1 MAWGRIVRLE
11 ARNDEGVQVDVSALR
26 IDARCVRSRVFANNE
41 LEATIYNAN
50 ESTIN
55 KFLQRGTNVALYAGY
70 EDEGM
75 PGLMYQGN
83 IIDSKT
89 YRQGADT
96 LTVVRSM
103 ALRSLSRP
111 FTATPVCLS
120 FEPGK
125 TAADVIDSIGALL
138 GLVPI
143 GKEMAA
149 EVKFEGGWTYVGP
162 VSGAMK
168 RLGQDLRPSGIGLY
182 VDLAELVVFKYSGD
196 SNYTMAFIS
205 KETGLL
211 SLQNTTD
218 YISAAHSNLDSLA
231 SKLASYN
238 QEVAE
243 AKNSKKKS
251 KKVLKPDDPDDVY
264 SYLDGI
270 FKNMKKTY
278 SARTVVMPKMRPNSL
293 VHVRYDEMRVD
304 GIFVVDRMEVAVGN
318 GADSSFAM
326 DLNLVEA

>member
-11 ARNDEGVQVDVSALR
+11 ARNSEGVQVDVSALR
-26 IDARCVRSRVFANNE
+26 IDARCVRSRVFADNE
-41 LEATIYNAN
+41 LEATICNAN

-168 RLGQDLRPSGIGLY
+168 RLGQDLRPAGIGLY
-182 VDLAELVVFKYSGD
+182 VDLAELVVFKYSED
-196 SNYTMAFIS
+196 STYTMAFIS
-205 KETGLL
+205 QETGLL

-243 AKNSKKKS
+243 AKSSKK

-264 SYLDGI
+264 AYLDGI

-278 SARTVVMPKMRPNSL
+278 SARTVVMPKLRPNSL
-293 VHVRYDEMRVD
+293 VHLSDKSQGVD
-304 GIFVVDRMEVAVGN
+304 GLFVVDQMEVAVGN
-318 GADSSFAM
+318 GRDSSFAM

>member
-11 ARNDEGVQVDVSALR
+11 ARNIDGVQVDVSALR

-96 LTVVRSM
+96 LTIIRSM

-125 TAADVIDSIGALL
+125 TAADVIESIGALL

-196 SNYTMAFIS
+196 SNYTISFIS
-205 KETGLL
+205 NETGLL

-238 QEVAE
+238 QAVDE
-243 AKNSKKKS
+243 AKSSK

-264 SYLDGI
+264 DYLDGI
-270 FKNMKKTY
+270 FKSMKKTY
-278 SARTVVMPKMRPNSL
+278 SARTVVMPKLRPNSL
-293 VHVRYDEMRVD
+293 VHLSDKSQGVD
-304 GIFVVDRMEVAVGN
+304 SLFVVDQMEVAVGN
-318 GADSSFAM
+318 GKDSSFAM

>member
-1 MAWGRIVRLE
+1 M
-11 ARNDEGVQVDVSALR
+11 
-26 IDARCVRSRVFANNE
+26 
-41 LEATIYNAN
+41 
-50 ESTIN
+50 
-55 KFLQRGTNVALYAGY
+55 QRGTNVALYAGY

-96 LTVVRSM
+96 LTIIRSM

-143 GKEMAA
+143 GKEMAS

-238 QEVAE
+238 QAVDE
-243 AKNSKKKS
+243 AKSSK

-264 SYLDGI
+264 DYLDGI

-278 SARTVVMPKMRPNSL
+278 SARTVVMPKLRPNSL
-293 VHVRYDEMRVD
+293 VHLSDKSQGVD
-304 GIFVVDRMEVAVGN
+304 GIFVVDQMEVAVGN
-318 GADSSFAM
+318 GRDSSFAM